1 MVFRKPYPINDKV
14 GSHLLG
20 RWYRTSIQCDWRL
33 EWLNIEAEKI
43 LQQSRMEWRRD
54 LHTVAVFPLVEDDEL
69 ISDFLGA
76 TDLYIPPNFVPSLT
90 DNEKLKQLREALW
103 WMECRNR
110 FVPRFPKWRL
120 HQLLD
125 EITVDEDHFQIFR

>member
-1 MVFRKPYPINDKV
+1 M
-14 GSHLLG
+14 
-20 RWYRTSIQCDWRL
+20 
-33 EWLNIEAEKI
+33 
-43 LQQSRMEWRRD
+43 
-54 LHTVAVFPLVEDDEL
+54 EDDEL

-76 TDLYIPPNFVPSLT
+76 TDLYIPPNFVLSLT
-90 DNEKLKQLREALW
+90 DNEKLKQLRETLW

-125 EITVDEDHFQIFR
+125 EITVDQDHFQLPMVETPLTTTEILQRYSRRGNEILRWLTTRPNQSMGGEHE